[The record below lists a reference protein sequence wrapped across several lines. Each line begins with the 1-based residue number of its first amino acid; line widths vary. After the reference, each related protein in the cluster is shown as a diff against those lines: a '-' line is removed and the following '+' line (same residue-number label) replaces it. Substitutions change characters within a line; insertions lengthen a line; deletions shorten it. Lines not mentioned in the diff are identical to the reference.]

1 MLDKIQGILERSEAE
16 PATKKSGIRKKLP
29 SHVAFSIAGNIAWAK
44 RKKADVSSAYDKC
57 FEVTNRVMRMQVK
70 KNIPIFT
77 IYLLTEDMRKSEHFS
92 LFLDKLVLFF
102 EGLKDDKFIHKN
114 RVRVSVLGKWYDL
127 PGRVV
132 EPIKDAIDSTRD
144 YDLYF
149 LNLCVNYDGQEE
161 IADACRL
168 IARKVRAGRIDID
181 QITKSEIK
189 ENIYASYF
197 LPPDVVV
204 CTYKR
209 YFTGLLLWDSVR
221 STIYFTPVLWPE
233 FTESELDKAI
243 EYWRGD

>member
-1 MLDKIQGILERSEAE
+1 M
-16 PATKKSGIRKKLP
+16 
-29 SHVAFSIAGNIAWAK
+29 
-44 RKKADVSSAYDKC
+44 
-57 FEVTNRVMRMQVK
+57 
-70 KNIPIFT
+70 
-77 IYLLTEDMRKSEHFS
+77 
-92 LFLDKLVLFF
+92 
-102 EGLKDDKFIHKN
+102 
-114 RVRVSVLGKWYDL
+114 LGKWYDL